1 MISADLGTQLESFVA
16 KLVETGRYN
25 SKSEV
30 LREGIRLIQERETRL
45 AVLDQALAK
54 GLADAEAG
62 RVKLA
67 GDVFARLEAEYHAM
81 GKPTK

>member
-1 MISADLGTQLESFVA
+1 MISADLGPQLENFVA

-30 LREGIRLIQERETRL
+30 LREGIRLIQEREARL
-45 AVLDQALAK
+45 SVLDQALAR

-62 RVKLA
+62 RVKPLA
-67 GDVFARLEAEYHAM
+67 DVTARLEAKFAGAGRGRE
-81 GKPTK
+81 

>member
-1 MISADLGTQLESFVA
+1 MISADLGPQLENFVA

-45 AVLDQALAK
+45 SVLDQALAR

-62 RVKLA
+62 RVKPMA
-67 GDVFARLEAEYHAM
+67 EVVSRLEAKYQAM
-81 GKPTK
+81 SPAKE

>member
-1 MISADLGTQLESFVA
+1 MISADLGPQLESFVA

-45 AVLDQALAK
+45 SVLDQALAR

-62 RVKLA
+62 RVKPLA
-67 GDVFARLEAEYHAM
+67 DVTARLEAKFAGADRSRE
-81 GKPTK
+81 